1 MAVPNRGS
9 LMPTLLT
16 IDLLLLFAS
25 FIVSA
30 SFNII
35 IFGVRPRHALS
46 RVFTAFNTTLLGWIL
61 CAIMVRLSLILGPR
75 FPEAGLFQHTGFW
88 LNLTSVPL
96 GLMCVLSLEVTV
108 RFLDRRSRASR
119 AALAAGLVLS
129 AAVLVLSL
137 SGRLMSAPQLTP
149 AGTFSREMTVFGF
162 AGACIGSLYMIWALL
177 LFRRDRRRN
186 QEHFLPLALGL
197 LWIGFLT
204 SAFLARPSV
213 VMPLTNMIGVLILG
227 YAVLNRQLFN
237 PLKEHNL
244 LLQKEIRSRIRTE
257 ESLKTSLQEKEL
269 LLKEV
274 NHRVKNNLQ
283 VVSSLLSLQ
292 ISRVK
297 DPATASALQ
306 ESQARIRA
314 MSLVHE
320 MLYKTRDFNRTDFAE
335 YTKTLIQDLMRS
347 YGAHDDRFRC
357 EVHIRN
363 IALPINKA
371 IPCGLVVN
379 ELVSNSL
386 KYAFPPSFTGK
397 PAITVRMRRLASGRT
412 VLTVRDNGV
421 GLPRGFNAAGRD
433 DTLGMRL
440 VTLLVEDQLKGKFTV
455 EKAKGA
461 AFCVTFP
468 P

>member
-1 MAVPNRGS
+1 
-9 LMPTLLT
+9 MPKLLI
-16 IDLLLLFAS
+16 IDLILLSAS

-30 SFNII
+30 SFN
-35 IFGVRPRHALS
+35 FMVLGVAPRRPLNRAFL
-46 RVFTAFNTTLLGWIL
+46 AFNTSIIVWIVTAILL
-61 CAIMVRLSLILGPR
+61 RLSLLIGAR
-75 FPEAGLFQHTGFW
+75 FPEIGLLQVPGLW
-88 LNLTSVPL
+88 INLTSVPL
-96 GLMCVLSLEVTV
+96 GLMCVFSLELTV
-108 RFLDRRSRASR
+108 RFLDRRSTASV
-119 AALAAGLVLS
+119 LAYRAGLVMA

-137 SGRLMSAPQLTP
+137 GQRMMSVPRMTP
-149 AGTFSREMTVFGF
+149 GGVFVRDLGIF
-162 AGACIGSLYMIWALL
+162 GWLGSFIGSVYMVWSLI
-177 LFRRDRRRN
+177 LFWQERRRRG
-186 QEHFLPLALGL
+186 EWILPVAIGI
-197 LWIGFLT
+197 LWAGFLT
-204 SAFLARPSV
+204 STLFQRPTLS
-213 VMPLTNMIGVLILG
+213 MPFTNMSSVLILG
-227 YAVLNRQLFN
+227 YVVLNRQLFN

-292 ISRVK
+292 ISRVR
-297 DPATASALQ
+297 DPATAAALR

-320 MLYKTRDFNRTDFAE
+320 MLYRTRDFNRTDFAE
-335 YTKTLIQDLMRS
+335 YTKVLTQDLMRS
-347 YGAHDDRFRC
+347 YGAHDDRIRC

-363 IALPINKA
+363 IALPIHKA

-397 PAITVRMRRLASGRT
+397 PAITIRMRRLASGRT

-440 VTLLVEDQLKGKFTV
+440 VKLLVEDQLKGKLTV

-461 AFCVTFP
+461 AFCVMFP